1 MKVDVINL
9 DAKNVGS
16 IDLADEIFGAEVRS
30 DLLQRYVEWQRA
42 KKRAGTH
49 KVKVVSEIR
58 GTTAK
63 PWRQKGT
70 GRARAGSLRS
80 TQFRGGAT
88 MFGPVVR
95 SHATKLPRKVRK
107 LALRSALS
115 AKQAAGQLVVLED
128 AKAEDS
134 KTKALAER
142 LGKLG
147 WGTALIIDG
156 AEVDAGFLR
165 AARNIPGIDILPS
178 AGANVYDILHR
189 QTLVLTKDAV
199 SALEARLK

>member
-16 IDLADEIFGAEVRS
+16 VDLADEVFGAEVRG
-30 DLLQRYVEWQRA
+30 DLLQRCVEWQRA
-42 KKRAGTH
+42 KRRAGTH
-49 KVKVVSEIR
+49 KTKVVSEIR

-63 PWRQKGT
+63 PYRQKGT
-70 GRARAGSLRS
+70 GRARQGSLRS

-95 SHATKLPRKVRK
+95 SHAYKLPKKVRQA
-107 LALRSALS
+107 ALRSALS
-115 AKQAAGQLVVLED
+115 AKQASGDLIVLDE
-128 AKAEDS
+128 AKAEDA
-134 KTKALAER
+134 KTKTLAAQ

-147 WGTALIIDG
+147 WNSVLVIAG
-156 AEVDAGFLR
+156 AEVDNAFSR
-165 AARNIPGIDILPS
+165 AARNIPGIDVLPS
-178 AGANVYDILHR
+178 GGANVYDILNR
-189 QTLVLTKDAV
+189 DTLVLTKDAV

>member
-128 AKAEDS
+128 AKAADS

-142 LGKLG
+142 LDKLG
-147 WGTALIIDG
+147 WGTTLIIDG

>member
-16 IDLADEIFGAEVRS
+16 INLADEVFGAEVRG
-30 DLLQRYVEWQRA
+30 DLLQRCVEWQRA
-42 KKRAGTH
+42 TRRAGTH

-63 PWRQKGT
+63 PHQQKGT
-70 GRARAGSLRS
+70 GRARAGSMRT

-95 SHATKLPRKVRK
+95 SHATKLPKKVRRA
-107 LALRSALS
+107 ALRSALS
-115 AKQAAGQLVVLED
+115 AKQAAGELVVLDEAKAKD
-128 AKAEDS
+128 AK
-134 KTKALAER
+134 TNVLAQM
-142 LGKLG
+142 LGKMG
-147 WGTALIIDG
+147 WASVLIIDG
-156 AEVDAGFLR
+156 AEVDPGFMK
-165 AARNIPGIDILPS
+165 ASRNIPGIDVLPS

-199 SALEARLK
+199 SSLEARLK

>member
-16 IDLADEIFGAEVRS
+16 IDLADEVFGAEVRN
-30 DLLQRYVEWQRA
+30 DLLQRCVEWQRA
-42 KKRAGTH
+42 KRRAGTH

-63 PWRQKGT
+63 PHRQKGT

-95 SHATKLPRKVRK
+95 SHAYKLPKKVRK
-107 LALRSALS
+107 AALRSALS
-115 AKQAAGQLVVLED
+115 AKQAAGELVVLDE
-128 AKAEDS
+128 AKATDS
-134 KTKALAER
+134 KTKALAQR

-147 WGTALIIDG
+147 WGSVLIIAG
-156 AEVDAGFLR
+156 ATVDAGFSR
-165 AARNIPGIDILPS
+165 AARNIPGVDLLPS
-178 AGANVYDILHR
+178 AGANVYDILHS
-189 QTLVLTKDAV
+189 QTLVLTKEAV

>member
-16 IDLADEIFGAEVRS
+16 IDLADEVFGAEIRR
-30 DLLQRYVEWQRA
+30 DLLQRCVEWQRA
-42 KKRAGTH
+42 KRRAGTH

-63 PWRQKGT
+63 PHRQKGT

-95 SHATKLPRKVRK
+95 SHAHKLPKKVRK
-107 LALRSALS
+107 AALRSALS
-115 AKQAAGQLVVLED
+115 AKQAAGELVVLD
-128 AKAEDS
+128 QAKATDS
-134 KTKALAER
+134 KTKALAQR

-147 WGTALIIDG
+147 WGSVLIIDG
-156 AEVDAGFLR
+156 AEVDAGFSR
-165 AARNIPGIDILPS
+165 AARNIPGIDVLPS
-178 AGANVYDILHR
+178 AGANVYDILHS
-189 QTLVLTKDAV
+189 QTLVLTKQAV

>member
-16 IDLADEIFGAEVRS
+16 IDLADEVFGAEVRN
-30 DLLQRYVEWQRA
+30 DLLQRCVEWQRA
-42 KKRAGTH
+42 TRRAGTH

-63 PWRQKGT
+63 PHRQKGT

-95 SHATKLPRKVRK
+95 SHAYKLPKKVRK
-107 LALRSALS
+107 AALRSALS
-115 AKQAAGQLVVLED
+115 AKQAAGELVVLDE
-128 AKAEDS
+128 AKATNS
-134 KTKALAER
+134 KTKALAQR

-147 WGTALIIDG
+147 WGSVLIIAG
-156 AEVDAGFLR
+156 ATVDAGFSR
-165 AARNIPGIDILPS
+165 AARNIPGVDLLPS
-178 AGANVYDILHR
+178 AGANVYDILHS
-189 QTLVLTKDAV
+189 QTLVLTKEAV

>member
-16 IDLADEIFGAEVRS
+16 IDLADEVFGAEVRR
-30 DLLQRYVEWQRA
+30 DLLQRCVEWQRA
-42 KKRAGTH
+42 KRRAGTH

-63 PWRQKGT
+63 PHRQKGT

-95 SHATKLPRKVRK
+95 SHAYKLPKKVRK
-107 LALRSALS
+107 AALRSALS
-115 AKQAAGQLVVLED
+115 AKQAAGELVVLD
-128 AKAEDS
+128 QAKATDS
-134 KTKALAER
+134 KTKALAQR

-147 WGTALIIDG
+147 WGKVLIIDG
-156 AEVDAGFLR
+156 GEVDAGFSR
-165 AARNIPGIDILPS
+165 AARNIPGIDVLPS
-178 AGANVYDILHR
+178 AGANVYDILQS
-189 QTLVLTKDAV
+189 QTLVLTKQAV

>member
-128 AKAEDS
+128 AKAADS

-147 WGTALIIDG
+147 WGTTLIIDG
-156 AEVDAGFLR
+156 AEVDAGFSR
-165 AARNIPGIDILPS
+165 AARNIPGLDILPS
-178 AGANVYDILHR
+178 AGANVYDILHS

-199 SALEARLK
+199 SALEARLT

>member
-128 AKAEDS
+128 AKAADS

-147 WGTALIIDG
+147 WGTTLIIDG